1 MTNVILCGGS
11 GTRLWP
17 ISRTYFPKQFY
28 KFINGMSLFQLTVLR
43 NKALSDDFLIVTN
56 KDQYFIALDQLDEIG
71 VKNCR
76 FILEPV
82 QRNTAAAVALSCFDA
97 VKNGSDVLFV
107 TPSDHLIKSE
117 SLYKRVIEAGK
128 NEALKGGI
136 VIFGIKPSCPET
148 GYGYIEAA
156 LAQGKGN
163 ADAGTEAHEKNINI
177 YKKFDKADGTA
188 GADNKDNEG
197 WFKPEPEAIA
207 QAKYNNNKDNYNLNP
222 ISVSSVLSFKE
233 KPDKETAMEYIS
245 KGNFYW
251 NGGMLLFKPEIMFD
265 ELKAFCP
272 SIYENSASAYGN
284 AAIDGNGQM
293 IRIKERDML
302 KIEENSIDF
311 ALLEKT
317 KSVRA
322 VTSNLE
328 WSDLGNFDSIYNEL
342 EKDENNN
349 AVNSK
354 DDVVGFNSRNN
365 LIMSGG
371 KMIAAIDV
379 EGLIIINTDD
389 AVLISK
395 KGSSQNVKKIVEELK
410 NRNSELHTH
419 HLTVHRPWGSYTVLL
434 ESALYKLKKISVKPG
449 AKLSLQ
455 KHFHRSEHW
464 IVTSG
469 TAVVTVGDKETLLR
483 ANESTYIPMGF
494 VHRLENPGLIPLII
508 IEAQVGEYLK
518 EDDIVRLEDDYNRL

>member
-28 KFINGMSLFQLTVLR
+28 KFINGKSLFQLTVLR
-43 NKALSDDFLIVTN
+43 NQDLCSDFIIVTN

-82 QRNTAAAVALSCFDA
+82 PRNTAAAVALSCIDA
-97 VKNGSDVLFV
+97 VKSGSETVLI
-107 TPSDHLIKSE
+107 TPSDHLVKDE
-117 SLYKRVIEAGK
+117 KTYKKVIEKGVS
-128 NEALKGGI
+128 EALKGGI
-136 VIFGIKPSCPET
+136 IMFGIKPSYPET
-148 GYGYIEAA
+148 GYGYIEAMPA
-156 LAQGKGN
+156 GQRQEQERKQIKPDTKSNFAGSSDKFHNQSN
-163 ADAGTEAHEKNINI
+163 AAHNI
-177 YKKFDKADGTA
+177 YTEHNSGIISGTHT
-188 GADNKDNEG
+188 
-197 WFKPEPEAIA
+197 I
-207 QAKYNNNKDNYNLNP
+207 LNP
-222 ISVSSVLSFKE
+222 VYPVASFKE
-233 KPDKETAMEYIS
+233 KPDAETAEKYIS

-251 NGGMLLFKPEIMFD
+251 NSGMLLVKPEILID
-265 ELKAFCP
+265 ELKAVCP
-272 SIYENSASAYGN
+272 AIYENSEFAYENASK
-284 AAIDGNGQM
+284 DGFM
-293 IRIKERDML
+293 IRIKEDDML

-311 ALLEKT
+311 ALLENT
-317 KSVRA
+317 KSVR
-322 VTSNLE
+322 VIESDFD

-349 AVNSK
+349 AVNTKEDIVGINSK
-354 DDVVGFNSRNN
+354 NN

-379 EGLIIINTDD
+379 EDMIIINTDD

-395 KGSSQNVKKIVEELK
+395 KGSSQNVKKVVDELK
-410 NRNSELHTH
+410 KRNSELHTH
-419 HLTVHRPWGSYTVLL
+419 HLTVHRPWGSYSVLL

-469 TAVVTVGDKETLLR
+469 TALVTVGDKETLLR

-518 EDDIVRLEDDYNRL
+518 EDDIVRIEDDYNRL

>member
-28 KFINGMSLFQLTVLR
+28 KFIDGKSLFQLTVLR
-43 NKALSDDFLIVTN
+43 NKDLSSDFIIVTN

-71 VKNCR
+71 VKDCR

-82 QRNTAAAVALSCFDA
+82 PRNTAAAVALSCIDA
-97 VKNGSDVLFV
+97 FKTGSETVLI
-107 TPSDHLIKSE
+107 TPSDHLVKDE
-117 SLYKRVIEAGK
+117 KTYKRVIGRGVS
-128 NEALKGGI
+128 EALKGGI
-136 VIFGIKPSCPET
+136 IMFGIKPSYPET
-148 GYGYIEAA
+148 GYGYIEALPA
-156 LAQGKGN
+156 GQGKPETKSN
-163 ADAGTEAHEKNINI
+163 PAGSSDKFQDKFNTEHAAHNI
-177 YKKFDKADGTA
+177 YTEHNSGIISVT
-188 GADNKDNEG
+188 
-197 WFKPEPEAIA
+197 PAI
-207 QAKYNNNKDNYNLNP
+207 LNP
-222 ISVSSVLSFKE
+222 VYPVASFKE
-233 KPDKETAMEYIS
+233 KPDAETAEKYIS
-245 KGNFYW
+245 RGNFYW
-251 NGGMLLFKPEIMFD
+251 NSGMLLVKPGILID
-265 ELKAFCP
+265 ELKTVCP
-272 SIYENSASAYGN
+272 AVCENSEFAYENASK
-284 AAIDGNGQM
+284 DGFM
-293 IRIKERDML
+293 IRVKEDDML

-311 ALLEKT
+311 ALLENT
-317 KSVRA
+317 KSVR
-322 VTSNLE
+322 VIESDFD
-328 WSDLGNFDSIYNEL
+328 WSDLGNFDSIYKEL

-349 AVNSK
+349 AVNTKEDIVGINSK
-354 DDVVGFNSRNN
+354 NN

-379 EGLIIINTDD
+379 EDMIIINTDD

-395 KGSSQNVKKIVEELK
+395 KGSSQNVKKIVDELK
-410 NRNSELHTH
+410 KRNSELHTH
-419 HLTVHRPWGSYTVLL
+419 HLTVHRPWGSYSVLL

-469 TAVVTVGDKETLLR
+469 TALVTVGDKETLLR

-518 EDDIVRLEDDYNRL
+518 EDDIVRIEDDYNRL

>member
-28 KFINGMSLFQLTVLR
+28 KFINDKSLFQLTVLR
-43 NKALSDDFLIVTN
+43 NKDLCSDFIIVTN

-82 QRNTAAAVALSCFDA
+82 PRNTAAAVALSCIDA
-97 VKNGSDVLFV
+97 LKSGSETVLI
-107 TPSDHLIKSE
+107 TPSDHLVKDE
-117 SLYKRVIEAGK
+117 KTYKKVINKGGL
-128 NEALKGGI
+128 EALKGGI
-136 VIFGIKPSCPET
+136 IMFGIKPSYPET
-148 GYGYIEAA
+148 GYGYIEALHTTA
-156 LAQGKGN
+156 SSNK
-163 ADAGTEAHEKNINI
+163 EAS
-177 YKKFDKADGTA
+177 
-188 GADNKDNEG
+188 
-197 WFKPEPEAIA
+197 
-207 QAKYNNNKDNYNLNP
+207 NP
-222 ISVSSVLSFKE
+222 VSPVISFKE
-233 KPDKETAMEYIS
+233 KPDAETAEKYIS

-251 NGGMLLFKPEIMFD
+251 NSGMLLVRPGTLLD
-265 ELKAFCP
+265 ELKAVCP
-272 SIYENSASAYGN
+272 AVYENSEYAYENASK
-284 AAIDGNGQM
+284 DGFM
-293 IRIKERDML
+293 IRVKEDDML

-317 KSVRA
+317 KSVR
-322 VTSNLE
+322 VIESDFD

-342 EKDENNN
+342 EKDENSN
-349 AVNSK
+349 AVNAKEDLVGINSK
-354 DDVVGFNSRNN
+354 NN

-379 EGLIIINTDD
+379 EDMIIINTDD
-389 AVLISK
+389 AILISK
-395 KGSSQNVKKIVEELK
+395 KGSSQNVKKVVDELK
-410 NRNSELHTH
+410 KRNSELHTH
-419 HLTVHRPWGSYTVLL
+419 HLTVHRPWGSYSVLL

-469 TAVVTVGDKETLLR
+469 TALVTVGDKETLLK

>member
-1 MTNVILCGGS
+1 LTNVILCGGS

-28 KFINGMSLFQLTVLR
+28 KFIDGKSLFQLTVLR
-43 NKALSDDFLIVTN
+43 NKDLCSDFIIVTN
-56 KDQYFIALDQLDEIG
+56 KDQYFIALDQLGEIG

-82 QRNTAAAVALSCFDA
+82 PRNTAAAVALSCLDA
-97 VKNGSDVLFV
+97 VKTGSETVLI
-107 TPSDHLIKSE
+107 TPSDHLVKDE
-117 SLYKRVIEAGK
+117 NAYKKVINKGVS
-128 NEALKGGI
+128 EALKGGI
-136 VIFGIKPSCPET
+136 IMFGIKPSYPET
-148 GYGYIEAA
+148 GYGYIEA
-156 LAQGKGN
+156 LGDSISN
-163 ADAGTEAHEKNINI
+163 
-177 YKKFDKADGTA
+177 
-188 GADNKDNEG
+188 
-197 WFKPEPEAIA
+197 
-207 QAKYNNNKDNYNLNP
+207 
-222 ISVSSVLSFKE
+222 SVSPVVSFKE
-233 KPDKETAMEYIS
+233 KPDAETAEKYIA

-251 NGGMLLFKPEIMFD
+251 NSGMLLIRPEILLN
-265 ELKAFCP
+265 ELKTVCP
-272 SIYENSASAYGN
+272 AIYENSQYAYENASK
-284 AAIDGNGQM
+284 DGFM
-293 IRIKERDML
+293 IRVKEDDML

-311 ALLEKT
+311 ALLENTKT
-317 KSVRA
+317 VR
-322 VTSNLE
+322 VIESDFD
-328 WSDLGNFDSIYNEL
+328 WSDLGNFDSIYDEL

-349 AVNSK
+349 AVNAKEDMVGINSK
-354 DDVVGFNSRNN
+354 NN

-379 EGLIIINTDD
+379 EDMIIINTDD
-389 AVLISK
+389 AILISK
-395 KGSSQNVKKIVEELK
+395 KGSSQNVKKVVEELK
-410 NRNSELHTH
+410 KRNSELHTH
-419 HLTVHRPWGSYTVLL
+419 HLTVHRPWGSYSVLL

-469 TAVVTVGDKETLLR
+469 TALVTVGDKETLLR

-518 EDDIVRLEDDYNRL
+518 EDDIVRIEDDYNRL

>member
-28 KFINGMSLFQLTVLR
+28 KFINDKSLFQLTVLR
-43 NKALSDDFLIVTN
+43 NKDLCSDFIIVTN

-82 QRNTAAAVALSCFDA
+82 PRNTAAAVALSCIDA
-97 VKNGSDVLFV
+97 LKSSSETVLI
-107 TPSDHLIKSE
+107 TPSDHLVKDENAYKKVINKGVSE
-117 SLYKRVIEAGK
+117 AV
-128 NEALKGGI
+128 KGGI
-136 VIFGIKPSCPET
+136 IMFGIKPAYPET
-148 GYGYIEAA
+148 GYGYIEAMRKKKA
-156 LAQGKGN
+156 VPDAVNHNLSGKYNGAHAVN
-163 ADAGTEAHEKNINI
+163 AARKADAAFSANKNKEAFN
-177 YKKFDKADGTA
+177 
-188 GADNKDNEG
+188 
-197 WFKPEPEAIA
+197 
-207 QAKYNNNKDNYNLNP
+207 Q
-222 ISVSSVLSFKE
+222 VSQVVSFKE
-233 KPDKETAMEYIS
+233 KPDVKNAEEYIS

-251 NGGMLLFKPEIMFD
+251 NSGMLLVRPETLLD
-265 ELKAFCP
+265 ELKGVCP
-272 SIYENSASAYGN
+272 AIYENSEYAYENASK
-284 AAIDGNGQM
+284 DGFM
-293 IRIKERDML
+293 IRVKEDDML

-317 KSVRA
+317 KSVM
-322 VTSNLE
+322 VIESDFD
-328 WSDLGNFDSIYNEL
+328 WSDLGNFDSIYGEL

-349 AVNSK
+349 AVNTKEDIVSINSK
-354 DDVVGFNSRNN
+354 NN

-379 EGLIIINTDD
+379 EDMIIINTDD
-389 AVLISK
+389 AILISK
-395 KGSSQNVKKIVEELK
+395 KGSSQNVKKVVDELK
-410 NRNSELHTH
+410 KRNSELHTH

-434 ESALYKLKKISVKPG
+434 ESALYKLKKIAVKPG

-469 TAVVTVGDKETLLR
+469 TALITVGDKETLLK

>member
-28 KFINGMSLFQLTVLR
+28 KFIDGKSLFQFTVLR
-43 NKALSDDFLIVTN
+43 NKDLCSDFIIVTN

-82 QRNTAAAVALSCFDA
+82 PRNTAAAVALSCLDA
-97 VKNGSDVLFV
+97 VKTGSETVLI
-107 TPSDHLIKSE
+107 TPSDHLVKDE
-117 SLYKRVIEAGK
+117 NAYKKVINKGVS
-128 NEALKGGI
+128 EALKGGI
-136 VIFGIKPSCPET
+136 IMFGIKPSYPET
-148 GYGYIEAA
+148 GYGYIEA
-156 LAQGKGN
+156 LGDSISN
-163 ADAGTEAHEKNINI
+163 
-177 YKKFDKADGTA
+177 
-188 GADNKDNEG
+188 
-197 WFKPEPEAIA
+197 
-207 QAKYNNNKDNYNLNP
+207 
-222 ISVSSVLSFKE
+222 SVSPVVSFKE
-233 KPDKETAMEYIS
+233 KPDAETAEKYIA

-251 NGGMLLFKPEIMFD
+251 NSGMLLIRPEILLN
-265 ELKAFCP
+265 ELKTVCP
-272 SIYENSASAYGN
+272 AIYENSQYAYENASK
-284 AAIDGNGQM
+284 DGFM
-293 IRIKERDML
+293 IRVKEDDML

-311 ALLEKT
+311 ALLENTKT
-317 KSVRA
+317 VR
-322 VTSNLE
+322 VIESDFD
-328 WSDLGNFDSIYNEL
+328 WSDLGNFDSIYDEL

-349 AVNSK
+349 AVNAKEDMVGINSK
-354 DDVVGFNSRNN
+354 NN

-379 EGLIIINTDD
+379 EDMIIINTDD
-389 AVLISK
+389 AILISK
-395 KGSSQNVKKIVEELK
+395 KGSSQNVKKVVEELK
-410 NRNSELHTH
+410 KRNSELHTH
-419 HLTVHRPWGSYTVLL
+419 HLTVHRPWGSYSVLL

-469 TAVVTVGDKETLLR
+469 TALVTVGDKETLLR

-518 EDDIVRLEDDYNRL
+518 EDDIVRIEDDYNRL

>member
-1 MTNVILCGGS
+1 MTLTNVILCGGS

-17 ISRTYFPKQFY
+17 ISRTCFPKQFY

-43 NKALSDDFLIVTN
+43 NKAFCDNFLIVTN
-56 KDQYFIALDQLDEIG
+56 KDQYFIALDQLEEIG
-71 VKNCR
+71 IKDCR

-82 QRNTAAAVALSCFDA
+82 PRNTAAAVALSCFDA
-97 VKNGSDVLFV
+97 LKNASDALFI
-107 TPSDHLIKSE
+107 TPSDHLIKNE
-117 SLYKRVIEAGK
+117 DAYRNVIDAGK
-128 NEALKGGI
+128 LEAAKGGI
-136 VIFGIKPSCPET
+136 IMFGIKPSYPET
-148 GYGYIEAA
+148 GYGYIETDNQPESSM
-156 LAQGKGN
+156 LYN
-163 ADAGTEAHEKNINI
+163 
-177 YKKFDKADGTA
+177 DK
-188 GADNKDNEG
+188 
-197 WFKPEPEAIA
+197 
-207 QAKYNNNKDNYNLNP
+207 Y
-222 ISVSSVLSFKE
+222 ISVSDVLSFKE
-233 KPDKETAMEYIS
+233 KPDAETAAEYIK

-251 NGGMLLFKPEIMFD
+251 NSGMLLFNPEIMLE
-265 ELKAFCP
+265 ELKTLCP
-272 SIYENSASAYGN
+272 SIYENSAAAYNN
-284 AAIDGNGQM
+284 ASIDGQM
-293 IRIKERDML
+293 IRVKEMDML

-322 VTSNLE
+322 VKSNLE
-328 WSDLGNFDSIYNEL
+328 WSDLGNFDSIYKEL

-354 DDVVGFNSRNN
+354 GDIVGINSKNN

-379 EGLIIINTDD
+379 EDLIIINTDD

-469 TAVVTVGDKETLLR
+469 TAIVTVGDKETILK

-494 VHRLENPGLIPLII
+494 VHRLENPGLIPLVI

-518 EDDIVRLEDDYNRL
+518 EDDIVRFEDDYNRL

>member
-28 KFINGMSLFQLTVLR
+28 KFINNMSLFQLTVLR
-43 NKALSDDFLIVTN
+43 NKDLCADFIIVTN

-82 QRNTAAAVALSCFDA
+82 PRNTAAAVALSCLDA
-97 VKNGSDVLFV
+97 VENGSDTVFV
-107 TPSDHLIKSE
+107 TPSDHLIK
-117 SLYKRVIEAGK
+117 
-128 NEALKGGI
+128 NEAAYKSIIDTGRGESMKGGI
-136 VIFGIKPSCPET
+136 VMFGIKPSYPET
-148 GYGYIEAA
+148 GYGYIEAEPSA
-156 LAQGKGN
+156 KSEKGGGNSVNGN
-163 ADAGTEAHEKNINI
+163 A
-177 YKKFDKADGTA
+177 
-188 GADNKDNEG
+188 
-197 WFKPEPEAIA
+197 
-207 QAKYNNNKDNYNLNP
+207 L
-222 ISVSSVLSFKE
+222 ISPVLSFKE

-251 NGGMLLFKPEIMFD
+251 NSGMLMCRPEILLK
-265 ELKAFCP
+265 ELESICP
-272 SIYENSASAYGN
+272 VIYENSAAAYKN
-284 AAIDGNGQM
+284 ASKNGHTKM
-293 IRIKERDML
+293 IKVAEADML

-317 KSVRA
+317 KLVKVIQA
-322 VTSNLE
+322 DIG

-354 DDVVGFNSRNN
+354 EDMVGINSKNN

-371 KMIAAIDV
+371 KMIAAIDI
-379 EGLIIINTDD
+379 EDLIIINTDD
-389 AVLISK
+389 AILISK
-395 KGSSQNVKKIVEELK
+395 KGSSQNVKNVVDELK
-410 NRNSELHTH
+410 KRDSELHTH

-469 TAVVTVGDKETLLR
+469 TALVTVGDKETLLR
-483 ANESTYIPMGF
+483 ANESTYIPMGL
-494 VHRLENPGLIPLII
+494 VHRLKNPGLIPLVI
-508 IEAQVGEYLK
+508 IEAQVGEYLE
-518 EDDIVRLEDDYNRL
+518 EDDIVRFEDDYDRL

>member
-1 MTNVILCGGS
+1 VTNIILCGGS

-28 KFINGMSLFQLTVLR
+28 KFINNMSLFQLTILR
-43 NKALSDDFLIVTN
+43 NKDLCSDFLIVTN
-56 KDQYFIALDQLDEIG
+56 KDQYFIALDQLNEIG

-82 QRNTAAAVALSCFDA
+82 PRNTAAAVALSCIDA
-97 VKNGSDVLFV
+97 VKNGSDIVFV
-107 TPSDHLIKSE
+107 TPSDHLVKDADA
-117 SLYKRVIEAGK
+117 YKRVIDAGL
-128 NEALKGGI
+128 NESRKGGI
-136 VIFGIKPSCPET
+136 VMFGIKPSYPET
-148 GYGYIEAA
+148 GYGYIEVEPYIKSQNDK
-156 LAQGKGN
+156 LASKDVPGGKN
-163 ADAGTEAHEKNINI
+163 TSI
-177 YKKFDKADGTA
+177 
-188 GADNKDNEG
+188 
-197 WFKPEPEAIA
+197 PP
-207 QAKYNNNKDNYNLNP
+207 L
-222 ISVSSVLSFKE
+222 ISAVVSFKE
-233 KPDKETAMEYIS
+233 KPDKETASEYIS

-251 NGGMLLFKPEIMFD
+251 NSGMLMFEPQVLLK
-265 ELKAFCP
+265 ELEAVCP
-272 SIYENSASAYGN
+272 DIYENSAAAYEN
-284 AAIDGNGQM
+284 ALRDGLM
-293 IRIKERDML
+293 IRVREEDML

-317 KSVRA
+317 GLVKMIQSDIG
-322 VTSNLE
+322 

-354 DDVVGFNSRNN
+354 KDIIGFNSKNN

-371 KMIAAIDV
+371 KMIAAIDI
-379 EGLIIINTDD
+379 EDLIVINTDD
-389 AVLISK
+389 AILISK
-395 KGSSQNVKKIVEELK
+395 KGSSQNVKKIVDELK

-469 TAVVTVGDKETLLR
+469 TALVTVGDKETLLK

-494 VHRLENPGLIPLII
+494 LHRLENPGLISLTI

-518 EDDIVRLEDDYNRL
+518 EDDIVRFEDDYSRT

>member
-28 KFINGMSLFQLTVLR
+28 KFIDGKSLFQLTVLR
-43 NKALSDDFLIVTN
+43 NKDLCSDFIIVTN

-82 QRNTAAAVALSCFDA
+82 PRNTAAAVALSCLDA
-97 VKNGSDVLFV
+97 VKTGSETVLI
-107 TPSDHLIKSE
+107 TPSDHLVKDE
-117 SLYKRVIEAGK
+117 NAYKKVINKGVS
-128 NEALKGGI
+128 EALKGGI
-136 VIFGIKPSCPET
+136 IMFGIKPSYPET
-148 GYGYIEAA
+148 GYGYIEALPA
-156 LAQGKGN
+156 GQGQDKPVTKSNYAGSSDKFHNQSN
-163 ADAGTEAHEKNINI
+163 AAHNI
-177 YKKFDKADGTA
+177 YTEHNSGIISGTHT
-188 GADNKDNEG
+188 
-197 WFKPEPEAIA
+197 I
-207 QAKYNNNKDNYNLNP
+207 LNP
-222 ISVSSVLSFKE
+222 VYPVASFKE
-233 KPDKETAMEYIS
+233 KPDAETAEKYIA

-251 NGGMLLFKPEIMFD
+251 NSGMLLIRPEILLN
-265 ELKAFCP
+265 ELKTVCP
-272 SIYENSASAYGN
+272 AIYENSQYAYENASK
-284 AAIDGNGQM
+284 DGFM
-293 IRIKERDML
+293 IRVKEDDML

-311 ALLEKT
+311 ALLENTKT
-317 KSVRA
+317 VR
-322 VTSNLE
+322 VIESDFD
-328 WSDLGNFDSIYNEL
+328 WSDLGNFDSIYDEL

-349 AVNSK
+349 AVNAKEDMVGINSK
-354 DDVVGFNSRNN
+354 NN

-379 EGLIIINTDD
+379 EDMIIINTDD
-389 AVLISK
+389 AILISK
-395 KGSSQNVKKIVEELK
+395 KGSSQNVKKVVEELK
-410 NRNSELHTH
+410 KRNSELHTH
-419 HLTVHRPWGSYTVLL
+419 HLTVHRPWGSYSVLL

-469 TAVVTVGDKETLLR
+469 TALVTVGDKETLLR

-518 EDDIVRLEDDYNRL
+518 EDDIVRIEDDYNRL

>member
-28 KFINGMSLFQLTVLR
+28 KFIDGKSLFQLTVLR
-43 NKALSDDFLIVTN
+43 NKDLCSDFIIVTN
-56 KDQYFIALDQLDEIG
+56 KDQYFIALDQLGEIG

-82 QRNTAAAVALSCFDA
+82 PRNTAAAVALSCLDA
-97 VKNGSDVLFV
+97 VKTGSETVLI
-107 TPSDHLIKSE
+107 TPSDHLVKDE
-117 SLYKRVIEAGK
+117 NAYKKVINKGVS
-128 NEALKGGI
+128 EALKGGI
-136 VIFGIKPSCPET
+136 IMFGIKPSYPET
-148 GYGYIEAA
+148 GYGYIEA
-156 LAQGKGN
+156 LGDSISN
-163 ADAGTEAHEKNINI
+163 
-177 YKKFDKADGTA
+177 
-188 GADNKDNEG
+188 
-197 WFKPEPEAIA
+197 
-207 QAKYNNNKDNYNLNP
+207 
-222 ISVSSVLSFKE
+222 SVSPVVSFKE
-233 KPDKETAMEYIS
+233 KPDAETAEKYIA

-251 NGGMLLFKPEIMFD
+251 NSGMLLIRPEILLN
-265 ELKAFCP
+265 ELKTVCP
-272 SIYENSASAYGN
+272 AIYENSQYAYENASK
-284 AAIDGNGQM
+284 DGFM
-293 IRIKERDML
+293 IRVKEDDML

-311 ALLEKT
+311 ALLENTKT
-317 KSVRA
+317 VR
-322 VTSNLE
+322 VIESDFD
-328 WSDLGNFDSIYNEL
+328 WSDLGNFDSIYDEL

-349 AVNSK
+349 AVNAKEDMVGINSK
-354 DDVVGFNSRNN
+354 NN

-379 EGLIIINTDD
+379 EDMIIINTDD
-389 AVLISK
+389 AILISK
-395 KGSSQNVKKIVEELK
+395 KGSSQNVKKVVEELK
-410 NRNSELHTH
+410 KRNSELHTH
-419 HLTVHRPWGSYTVLL
+419 HLTVHRPWGSYSVLL

-469 TAVVTVGDKETLLR
+469 TALVTVGDKETLLR

-518 EDDIVRLEDDYNRL
+518 EDDIVRIEDDYNRL

>member
-17 ISRTYFPKQFY
+17 VSRTYFPKQFY
-28 KFINGMSLFQLTVLR
+28 KFINDMSLFQLTVLR
-43 NKALSDDFLIVTN
+43 NKDLCSDFLIVTN
-56 KDQYFIALDQLDEIG
+56 KDQYFIALDQIDEIG

-82 QRNTAAAVALSCFDA
+82 PRNTAAAVALSCFDA
-97 VKNGSDVLFV
+97 VKNGSDAVFIA
-107 TPSDHLIKSE
+107 PSDHLIKNEGAYKNVIDIGLNE
-117 SLYKRVIEAGK
+117 SR
-128 NEALKGGI
+128 KGFI
-136 VIFGIKPSCPET
+136 VMFGIKPSFPET
-148 GYGYIEAA
+148 GYGYIETEPLSNAE
-156 LAQGKGN
+156 KG
-163 ADAGTEAHEKNINI
+163 GEISES
-177 YKKFDKADGTA
+177 KKA
-188 GADNKDNEG
+188 
-197 WFKPEPEAIA
+197 
-207 QAKYNNNKDNYNLNP
+207 P
-222 ISVSSVLSFKE
+222 ISAVVSFKE
-233 KPDKETAMEYIS
+233 KPDKETASEYIS
-245 KGNFYW
+245 KENYYW
-251 NGGMLLFKPEIMFD
+251 NSGMLMCRPEILLN
-265 ELKAFCP
+265 ELQALCP
-272 SIYENSASAYGN
+272 AVYENSAAAYEN
-284 AAIDGNGQM
+284 ASKDGQM
-293 IRIKERDML
+293 IRVVEEDML

-317 KSVRA
+317 KLVEVIQSDIG
-322 VTSNLE
+322 

-354 DDVVGFNSRNN
+354 EDIVGINSKNN

-371 KMIAAIDV
+371 KMIAAIDI
-379 EGLIIINTDD
+379 EDLIIINTDD
-389 AVLISK
+389 AILISK
-395 KGSSQNVKKIVEELK
+395 KGSSQIVKKVVDELK
-410 NRNSELHTH
+410 KRNSELHTH

-494 VHRLENPGLIPLII
+494 IHRLENPGLIPLII

-518 EDDIVRLEDDYNRL
+518 EDDIVRLEDDYDRLNSDS